1 MDRRKVMGVGQKS
14 KEFFFPRK
22 LLIKNIFQ
30 LILAKKIC
38 PRRICVGKT
47 ITDQLYEVNDKSRL
61 EIKRDFCNVTTLI
74 DTVVG
79 QTLKL
84 KSSTFYMYYLQ
95 IFTDQTTRNFLE

>member
-1 MDRRKVMGVGQKS
+1 M
-14 KEFFFPRK
+14 
-22 LLIKNIFQ
+22 
-30 LILAKKIC
+30 C

-95 IFTDQTTRNFLE
+95 IFTDQTTRDRNFLE